1 LPTSD
6 RRLRGVSGKL
16 TWTGKRRKGGRK
28 RKGVGRD
35 VSNFKGTGGREGTE
49 GGPIGGATW

>member
-1 LPTSD
+1 
-6 RRLRGVSGKL
+6 VSGKL

-35 VSNFKGTGGREGTE
+35 VSHFKGTGGREGTE